1 MAIRTHYILVL
12 LLIWILTTAG
22 AYYIGTLNPDPQLVK
37 NIKDQTELKIQKD
50 YSQHKLF
57 EPEFAYNDNES
68 FMLAVNKCIDFVN
81 LTTPPAKRIHRD
93 IIVAMAV
100 IESAY
105 GTSRFAM
112 KGNNLFGIRT
122 WDKSVAQM
130 KPRENPNAIWGVKTY
145 ITKCQSVK
153 DMVSIINRLPVYED
167 FRTVRDYQLQSGDHD
182 VFALVPLLSEWSTN
196 PNYTKLIISKI
207 KKIRKILANEVAK
220 KS

>member
-81 LTTPPAKRIHRD
+81 LTTPPSNTSLAARQTISCPAQCIWTCTSTKAHRLLRSLRIR
-93 IIVAMAV
+93 
-100 IESAY
+100 
-105 GTSRFAM
+105 
-112 KGNNLFGIRT
+112 
-122 WDKSVAQM
+122 
-130 KPRENPNAIWGVKTY
+130 
-145 ITKCQSVK
+145 
-153 DMVSIINRLPVYED
+153 
-167 FRTVRDYQLQSGDHD
+167 
-182 VFALVPLLSEWSTN
+182 
-196 PNYTKLIISKI
+196 
-207 KKIRKILANEVAK
+207 
-220 KS
+220 

>member
-57 EPEFAYNDNES
+57 EPEFAYNNNES
-68 FMLAVNKCIDFVN
+68 FMLAVNRCIDFVN
-81 LTTPPAKRIHRD
+81 LTTPPSKRIHRD

-105 GTSRFAM
+105 GTSRFAV

-145 ITKCQSVK
+145 ITKCKSVQ
-153 DMVSIINRLPVYED
+153 DMISILNRLDVYKD
-167 FRTVRDYQLQSGDHD
+167 FRLERQRQKDAEIID
-182 VFALVPLLSEWSTN
+182 VAKQIELLSAWSTN
-196 PNYTKLIISKI
+196 PKYTQIVKSK
-207 KKIRKILANEVAK
+207 AK
-220 KS
+220 ESATLFNSN

>member
-81 LTTPPAKRIHRD
+81 LTTPPSKRIHRD

-105 GTSRFAM
+105 GTSRFAV

-145 ITKCQSVK
+145 ITKCKSVQ
-153 DMVSIINRLPVYED
+153 DMISILNRLDVYKD
-167 FRTVRDYQLQSGDHD
+167 FRLERQRQKDAEIID
-182 VFALVPLLSEWSTN
+182 VAKQIELLSAWSTN
-196 PNYTKLIISKI
+196 PKYTQIVKSK
-207 KKIRKILANEVAK
+207 AK
-220 KS
+220 ESATLFNSN

>member
-22 AYYIGTLNPDPQLVK
+22 AYYIGTLNPDHQLVK

-81 LTTPPAKRIHRD
+81 LTTPPSKRIHRD

-105 GTSRFAM
+105 GTSRFAV

-145 ITKCQSVK
+145 ITKCKSVQ
-153 DMVSIINRLPVYED
+153 DMISILNRLDVYKD
-167 FRTVRDYQLQSGDHD
+167 FRLERQRQKDAEILDIPKQIE
-182 VFALVPLLSEWSTN
+182 LLSAWSTN
-196 PNYTKLIISKI
+196 PKYTEIVKSKAKESYQI
-207 KKIRKILANEVAK
+207 FSAN
-220 KS
+220 

>member
-81 LTTPPAKRIHRD
+81 LTTPPSKRIHRD

-105 GTSRFAM
+105 GTSRFAV

-122 WDKSVAQM
+122 WDKSIAQM

-145 ITKCQSVK
+145 ITKCKSVQ
-153 DMVSIINRLPVYED
+153 DMISILNRLDVYKD
-167 FRTVRDYQLQSGDHD
+167 FRLERQRQKDAEILD
-182 VFALVPLLSEWSTN
+182 VPKQIELLSAWSTN
-196 PNYTKLIISKI
+196 PKYTEIVKSKAKESYQI
-207 KKIRKILANEVAK
+207 FSAN
-220 KS
+220 

>member
-22 AYYIGTLNPDPQLVK
+22 AYYIGTLHPDPQLVK

-81 LTTPPAKRIHRD
+81 LTTPPSKRIHRD

-105 GTSRFAM
+105 GTSRFAV

-145 ITKCQSVK
+145 ITKCKSVQ
-153 DMVSIINRLPVYED
+153 DMISILNRLDVYKD
-167 FRTVRDYQLQSGDHD
+167 FRLERQRQKDAEILD
-182 VFALVPLLSEWSTN
+182 VPKQIELLSAWSTN
-196 PNYTKLIISKI
+196 PKYTEIVKSKAKESYQI
-207 KKIRKILANEVAK
+207 FSAN
-220 KS
+220 

>member
-81 LTTPPAKRIHRD
+81 LTTPPSKRIHRD

-105 GTSRFAM
+105 GTSRFAV

-145 ITKCQSVK
+145 ITKCKSVQ
-153 DMVSIINRLPVYED
+153 DMISILNRLDVYKD
-167 FRTVRDYQLQSGDHD
+167 FRLERQRQKDAEILD
-182 VFALVPLLSEWSTN
+182 VPKQIELLSAWSTN
-196 PNYTKLIISKI
+196 PKYTEIVKSKAKESYQI
-207 KKIRKILANEVAK
+207 FSAN
-220 KS
+220 

>member
-68 FMLAVNKCIDFVN
+68 FMLAVNKCIDFIN
-81 LTTPPAKRIHRD
+81 LTTPPSKRIHRD

-105 GTSRFAM
+105 GTSRFAV

-145 ITKCQSVK
+145 ITKCKSVQ
-153 DMVSIINRLPVYED
+153 DMISILNRLDVYED
-167 FRTVRDYQLQSGDHD
+167 FRLERQRQKDEEIID
-182 VFALVPLLSEWSTN
+182 VAKQIELLSAWSTN
-196 PNYTKLIISKI
+196 PKYTQIVKSK
-207 KKIRKILANEVAK
+207 AK
-220 KS
+220 ESATLFNSK

>member
-12 LLIWILTTAG
+12 LIIWILTTAG
-22 AYYIGTLNPDPQLVK
+22 AYYIGTLNPNPQIVK

-57 EPEFAYNDNES
+57 EPEFAYKDNES

-81 LTTPPAKRIHRD
+81 LTTPPSKRIHRD

-105 GTSRFAM
+105 GTSRFAV

-130 KPRENPNAIWGVKTY
+130 KPQENPNAIWGVKTY
-145 ITKCQSVK
+145 ITKCKSVQ
-153 DMVSIINRLPVYED
+153 DMISILNRLEVYKD
-167 FRTVRDYQLQSGDHD
+167 FRLERQRQKDTEIID
-182 VFALVPLLSEWSTN
+182 VAKQIELLSAWSTN
-196 PNYTKLIISKI
+196 PKYTQIVKSK
-207 KKIRKILANEVAK
+207 AK
-220 KS
+220 ESATLFNSN

>member
-22 AYYIGTLNPDPQLVK
+22 AYYIGTLNPDSQLVK

-81 LTTPPAKRIHRD
+81 LTTPPSKRIHRD

-105 GTSRFAM
+105 GTSRFAV

-145 ITKCQSVK
+145 ITKCKSVQ
-153 DMVSIINRLPVYED
+153 DMISILNRLDVYKD
-167 FRTVRDYQLQSGDHD
+167 FRLERQRQKDAEILDIPKQIE
-182 VFALVPLLSEWSTN
+182 LLSAWSTN
-196 PNYTKLIISKI
+196 PKYTEIVKSKAKESYQI
-207 KKIRKILANEVAK
+207 FSAN
-220 KS
+220 

>member
-22 AYYIGTLNPDPQLVK
+22 AYYTGTLNPNPQIVK

-81 LTTPPAKRIHRD
+81 LTTPPSKRIHRD

-105 GTSRFAM
+105 GTSRFAV

-145 ITKCQSVK
+145 ITKCKSVQ
-153 DMVSIINRLPVYED
+153 DMISILNRLEVYKD
-167 FRTVRDYQLQSGDHD
+167 FRLERQRQKDAEIID
-182 VFALVPLLSEWSTN
+182 VAKQIELLSAWSTN
-196 PNYTKLIISKI
+196 PKYTQIVKSK
-207 KKIRKILANEVAK
+207 AK
-220 KS
+220 ESATLFNSN